1 MQLLVSQEIEKTQ
14 PTLPHTFH
22 LHCFFDLLQ
31 RIHFVPDPCTFVVNN
46 VTIGLSSMD
55 VLLHLGSEETVW

>member
-1 MQLLVSQEIEKTQ
+1 MQLLVSQEIEETQ
-14 PTLPHTFH
+14 RHTFH
-22 LHCFFDLLQ
+22 QHCCFDLLQ
-31 RIHFVPDPCTFVVNN
+31 RIHFVPDPCTLVVNN